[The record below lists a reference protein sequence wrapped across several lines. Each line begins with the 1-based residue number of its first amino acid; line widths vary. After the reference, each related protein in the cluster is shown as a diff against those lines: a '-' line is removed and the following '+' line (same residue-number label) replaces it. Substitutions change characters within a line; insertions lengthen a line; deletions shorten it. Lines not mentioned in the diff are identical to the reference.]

1 MDQKIT
7 IRTLREMK
15 AKGQKAI
22 MLTAFDAATARWAQ
36 EAGVHMLLVGDSM
49 GNTVLGYPNTLPVTL
64 EESLAH
70 TAAVRRGSDKCLVV
84 GDMPFLSYQLEIH
97 EAVRN
102 AGRYLKECGADA
114 VKLEG
119 GRVMLPL
126 IQRLVDVGIPVVG
139 HIGLLPQSV
148 LKDGGYRI
156 HGRAEEERQAL
167 LEDAAALDNAGVFAL
182 VLEGVPRE
190 LASEITA
197 QTHALTIG
205 IGAGAGTDGQVQ
217 VLADLLGYAGDG
229 FLPRHAKRYANVH
242 DVAVEAI
249 RQYVSE
255 VQEGVFPD
263 DAHSVSAKLPPKAA
277 K

>member
-1 MDQKIT
+1 MEQKFT
-7 IRTLREMK
+7 LRHLREMK
-15 AKGQKAI
+15 ARGEKAV

-36 EAGVHMLLVGDSM
+36 EAGVQMILVGDSM

-64 EESLAH
+64 EESLSH

-84 GDMPFLSYQLEIH
+84 GDMPFMTYQLDIH

-119 GRVMLPL
+119 GRTMLPL
-126 IQRLVDVGIPVVG
+126 IRRLVEVGIPVMG

-156 HGRAEEERQAL
+156 HGRAEEERKAL
-167 LEDAAALDNAGVFAL
+167 LEDAAALDEAGVFAL
-182 VLEGVPRE
+182 VLEGIPRE
-190 LASEITA
+190 LAEEITA
-197 QTHALTIG
+197 SVRASTVG
-205 IGAGAGTDGQVQ
+205 IGAGAGTDAQVQ
-217 VLADLLGYAGDG
+217 VLADLLGYGGDG
-229 FLPRHAKRYANVH
+229 YLPRHAKRYASVH
-242 DVAVEAI
+242 DIAVQAI
-249 RQYVSE
+249 REYVSE
-255 VQEGVFPD
+255 VRSGTFPD
-263 DAHSVSAKLPPKAA
+263 QAHSVSMTPAKPA

>member
-1 MDQKIT
+1 MESKVT
-7 IRTLREMK
+7 IRTLRDMK
-15 AKGQKAI
+15 ARREKAV

-36 EAGVHMLLVGDSM
+36 EAGVEILLVGDSM

-64 EESLAH
+64 EESLSH
-70 TAAVRRGSDKCLVV
+70 TAAVRRGSDRCLVV
-84 GDMPFLSYQLEIH
+84 GDMPFLSYQLELH

-119 GRVMLPL
+119 GRTMLPL
-126 IQRLVDVGIPVVG
+126 IRRLVEVGIPVMG

-156 HGRAEEERQAL
+156 HGRGEEERKAL
-167 LEDAAALDNAGVFAL
+167 LEDAAALDQAGVFSM

-190 LASEITA
+190 LAEEITGMVRA
-197 QTHALTIG
+197 TTIG

-217 VLADLLGYAGDG
+217 VLADLLGYGGDG
-229 FLPRHAKRYANVH
+229 YLPRHAKRYASVH
-242 DVAVEAI
+242 DIAVQAI
-249 RQYVSE
+249 REYAAE
-255 VQEGVFPD
+255 VREGTFPD
-263 DAHSVSAKLPPKAA
+263 NAHSVSMTPPSR
-277 K
+277 